1 MSLATFKRFLKRMNN
16 QDIWKDIEEI
26 VSTYIKAVRNEL
38 YERWKKWP
46 LDLSHHEMHEVIG
59 ALLARQ
65 VTLATQLAQ
74 APSIWN
80 GHIAPLILRTMTDAY
95 INLAWIFIE
104 PLDRARKFI
113 LHGLGQEKLEI
124 EHGKAQ
130 LEANG
135 KDVKSD
141 FLIKFKEDWLN
152 SQRFEFLTE
161 VNIGSWSGIDTR
173 KMAEEA
179 GCIDLYRYAY
189 TPFSTA
195 THNMWHHVSRYNL
208 GICPNPLHRFHK
220 IPIDPSVDIDPDYL
234 YRAAKYVAKTFHLFD
249 EKTGIEYSGP
259 SAFELLVQAFEKF
272 SESINKEANS

>member
-1 MSLATFKRFLKRMNN
+1 MSLATFKGFSKRMNN

-26 VSTYIKAVRNEL
+26 VSNYIKTVRNEL

-46 LDLSHHEMHEVIG
+46 LDLSHSEVHEVIG

-65 VTLATQLAQ
+65 VTLAIQLAQ
-74 APSIWN
+74 APAIWN
-80 GHIAPLILRTMTDAY
+80 GHIAPLILRTMTDVY
-95 INLAWIFIE
+95 ISLAWIFVDT
-104 PLDRARKFI
+104 LDRARKFI

-124 EHGKAQ
+124 EHRKVQ

-135 KDVKSD
+135 KDAKSD
-141 FLIKFKEDWLN
+141 PVIKFKEEWLN

-161 VNIGSWSGIDTR
+161 VNIGGWSGIDTR

-189 TPFSTA
+189 TPFSAA
-195 THNMWHHVSRYNL
+195 THNMWQHVSKYNL
-208 GICPNPLHRFHK
+208 EICPNPLHRFHK
-220 IPIDPSVDIDPDYL
+220 IPIDPSLDIDPDYL
-234 YRAAKYVAKTFHLFD
+234 YRAAKYVAETFQLFD

-259 SAFELLVQAFEKF
+259 SALKLLVESFEKI
-272 SESINKEANS
+272 SNSLNKIE